1 MPECDVHLT
10 EAVVYLALAP
20 KSNAIYRAR
29 CKVAE
34 DIKKTR
40 NDPVPLHLRNAA
52 TRLMKDLGYGK
63 GYQLAHYHAD
73 KLTTMQTMP
82 DNLIGREYYF
92 PTEEGHEQRFKAR
105 LTQIKRGKAEH

>member
-1 MPECDVHLT
+1 M
-10 EAVVYLALAP
+10 
-20 KSNAIYRAR
+20 
-29 CKVAE
+29 
-34 DIKKTR
+34 
-40 NDPVPLHLRNAA
+40 PLHLRNAA

-105 LTQIKRGKAEH
+105 LEQIKRWKAEH